1 MFFQVWCVVALAANF
16 FARTGRRRS
25 FRSNVA
31 PAHSEREPR
40 RLQIVSASRIITVS
54 FYLQRRVRE
63 RSREG
68 HRVHAVLRR

>member
-1 MFFQVWCVVALAANF
+1 
-16 FARTGRRRS
+16 
-25 FRSNVA
+25 
-31 PAHSEREPR
+31 
-40 RLQIVSASRIITVS
+40 LQIVSASRIIAVS